1 MAVMTEELVPAL
13 EDARQAHAA
22 VLDRLRADATVTPA
36 GPHRQMLERRAAE
49 VQVGVQ
55 RIQRQVRDL
64 QPQGLVGTAA
74 NMTRYVSH
82 GAVRTAMLPLNIG
95 AAAVKG
101 MLPGRRPADARRL
114 LRNTESEYSAAARA
128 LATCRAGEV
137 LAEQVDDETTA
148 ELLAS
153 LRRQD
158 EELLLELEESLAE
171 HARAVAESAAGFGP
185 GPSGDGGLA
194 DAAVRT
200 VRTAIVQAGDVIQ
213 SGVRKAKDVAEGAVR
228 QGARPSPSPCPEEVL
243 GAVRSEE
250 DLPIHGFSQL
260 STDQIHRRLGTLSQS
275 DLTVIEAYER
285 THARRKG
292 VLDAI
297 ERLRGE
303 QPWAGYDTMDPDEIT
318 LRVRDVPVDQAR
330 RVQEYEQHHRRRQEV
345 VSAAQDRMRG

>member
-55 RIQRQVRDL
+55 RLRRQVRDL

-74 NMTRYVSH
+74 SVTRYVSH

-101 MLPGRRPADARRL
+101 MLPGRRPADARQL
-114 LRNTESEYSAAARA
+114 LRNAENEYSAAARA

-137 LAEQVDDETTA
+137 LAEQVDDTRTA

-158 EELLLELEESLAE
+158 EELLLELEESLTE
-171 HARAVAESAAGFGP
+171 HARAVAESAAAP
-185 GPSGDGGLA
+185 GPDGSPDGGLA
-194 DAAVRT
+194 DTAVKT
-200 VRTAIVQAGDVIQ
+200 VRTALVHAGDVLQ
-213 SGVRKAKDVAEGAVR
+213 SGVRKARDVAGGTVR
-228 QGARPSPSPCPEEVL
+228 QGARPSPCPEEVL
-243 GAVRSEE
+243 GAVHSEE

-260 STDQIHRRLGTLSQS
+260 STDQIRRRLGALSQS
-275 DLTVIEAYER
+275 DLTLIEAYER

-303 QPWAGYDTMDPDEIT
+303 QPWAGYDTMDPDEIS
-318 LRVRDVPVDQAR
+318 LRLRDVPVDQAR
-330 RVQEYEQHHRRRQEV
+330 QVQEYEQRHRRRREV
-345 VSAAQDRMRG
+345 VSAAEDRVRG

>member
-36 GPHRQMLERRAAE
+36 GPNREMLERQAAE

-74 NMTRYVSH
+74 SMTRYVSH

-101 MLPGRRPADARRL
+101 MLSGRRPADARRL
-114 LRNTESEYSAAARA
+114 LRNAESEYSAAARA

-148 ELLAS
+148 HLLAS

-185 GPSGDGGLA
+185 GTSSDGGLA

-200 VRTAIVQAGDVIQ
+200 VRTAIVQASDVIQ
-213 SGVRKAKDVAEGAVR
+213 SGVRKARGVAEGAVR
-228 QGARPSPSPCPEEVL
+228 QGPRPSPSPEDVL

-260 STDQIHRRLGTLSQS
+260 STDQIHRRLGTLSPS
-275 DLTVIEAYER
+275 ELTVIEAYER

-292 VLDAI
+292 VLDGI
-297 ERLRGE
+297 ERLRGGSQE
-303 QPWAGYDTMDPDEIT
+303 SGRQP
-318 LRVRDVPVDQAR
+318 
-330 RVQEYEQHHRRRQEV
+330 
-345 VSAAQDRMRG
+345 